1 MASSP
6 LSTARIPYGSGIR
19 TKTSFLSVSGN
30 FHSIC
35 NCRTIQFALTV
46 FFFKVADAMWI
57 VKGVASE
64 GALNGV
70 TKKPVFA
77 DNARGVRAALFEEK
91 MKSAHHNAIN

>member
-1 MASSP
+1 
-6 LSTARIPYGSGIR
+6 
-19 TKTSFLSVSGN
+19 
-30 FHSIC
+30 
-35 NCRTIQFALTV
+35 
-46 FFFKVADAMWI
+46 MWI